1 MTYSNSSKRERDD
14 LLQFQQLKLIDER
27 RFEKGFEK
35 EERKRRGGERE
46 RERAMSKLSADS
58 LRETIAAVL
67 EGSKDKPRKFTET
80 IELQISVRKK
90 CGRRI

>member
-1 MTYSNSSKRERDD
+1 MTYSKPSKRERDD
-14 LLQFQQLKLIDER
+14 LLKIQQLKLTDER
-27 RFEKGFEK
+27 RFEKG
-35 EERKRRGGERE
+35 ERGEGERE

>member
-46 RERAMSKLSADS
+46 RARDVEAQCGQ
-58 LRETIAAVL
+58 L
-67 EGSKDKPRKFTET
+67 EGNN
-80 IELQISVRKK
+80 
-90 CGRRI
+90 CGGAGGKQGQAEEVYGNY

>member
-1 MTYSNSSKRERDD
+1 MTYSNSSKREQDD
-14 LLQFQQLKLIDER
+14 LLKFQQLKLIDER
-27 RFEKGFEK
+27 RFEKDLRR
-35 EERKRRGGERE
+35 ERKRRGGERE

>member
-1 MTYSNSSKRERDD
+1 MNVDLRRDLRRRRERG
-14 LLQFQQLKLIDER
+14 E
-27 RFEKGFEK
+27 
-35 EERKRRGGERE
+35 GERE
-46 RERAMSKLSADS
+46 RERERVMSKLSADS

>member
-1 MTYSNSSKRERDD
+1 
-14 LLQFQQLKLIDER
+14 
-27 RFEKGFEK
+27 
-35 EERKRRGGERE
+35 
-46 RERAMSKLSADS
+46 MSKLSADS